1 MKKTISKIVT
11 AVLIFALA
19 MASVSSCKSKKGTPI
34 EKETG
39 AKEISVPFSSKE
51 FQSDK
56 DNFRSKSS
64 GNSPDMATAKKI
76 ALQNAKSEMAGLI
89 STTIKRVTEQYTNQ
103 RQISNTQ
110 EFSNKFE
117 EMAREVTNQ
126 QLSDVR
132 VLDEKILKETNNT
145 FTYWVAIEANKKVV
159 LEGVDRGISNNQK
172 LQQDYDRKKFEEIFN
187 TEMERLAKERGY

>member
-1 MKKTISKIVT
+1 MKKTISKIVA

-19 MASVSSCKSKKGTPI
+19 VASVSSCKSKKGTPI

-56 DNFRSKSS
+56 DNFRAKSS

-132 VLDEKILKETNNT
+132 VLEEKILKETNNT